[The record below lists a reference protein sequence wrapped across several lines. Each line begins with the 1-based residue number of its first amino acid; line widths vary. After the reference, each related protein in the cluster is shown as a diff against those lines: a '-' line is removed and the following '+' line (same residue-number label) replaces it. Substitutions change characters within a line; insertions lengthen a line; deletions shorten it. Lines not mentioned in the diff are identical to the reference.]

1 MQASDL
7 DGNSA
12 LVTSNSHNY
21 CELYREHKVYDVIVV
36 DFQKYI
42 IILENLDYLC
52 CIRLIRTIN
61 RTNRE
66 TCS

>member
-1 MQASDL
+1 MAT
-7 DGNSA
+7 
-12 LVTSNSHNY
+12 VHWY
-21 CELYREHKVYDVIVV
+21 KVYDVIVV

-42 IILENLDYLC
+42 IILENLDYLG